1 MTVFNTFFIGMC
13 LFISKGWALMRTQFT
28 RDELSGMSMMVA
40 IFYLVYSAYFIASD
54 IRALR
59 VIIVNV
65 LSIMHLWA
73 IAVISNNVKKN
84 L

>member
-1 MTVFNTFFIGMC
+1 
-13 LFISKGWALMRTQFT
+13 
-28 RDELSGMSMMVA
+28 MSMMVA

-73 IAVISNNVKKN
+73 IVVISNNVKKN